1 MVRLS
6 RVLLLSR
13 TLTKVVNANLN
24 NTDNDITDNSN
35 G

>member
-6 RVLLLSR
+6 RVLLLSG
-13 TLTKVVNANLN
+13 TLAKVVNANLN
-24 NTDNDITDNSN
+24 NTDNDIIDDSN